1 MKTEIKITNDASVCT
16 IDIEGVIGVPENEQF
31 SDSSHSVATYER
43 LREELDK
50 IGNIQAKEVV
60 VNIRSTGGDVNDAL
74 LIYESLVALDAKI
87 TTRCYGYTAS
97 AATIIAQAA
106 GEGCREIASS
116 ALYLVHMSSSSIEGN
131 ATDLVER
138 IDLLKKTD
146 DRIASLY
153 AMRSGR
159 EKEGFVVLMEQN
171 SGRGRWLTPEEVVE
185 AGLADT
191 IIGVEEGSKQTGIID
206 KVKGWFSTSNGKE
219 REIDAPIADI
229 NILHLPENN
238 LPTTS
243 SIAFEEGQNGVKG
256 TKTSMCEDP
265 SLEGAPTSAN
275 ALAYAEDLQHLKFR
289 RV

>member
-106 GEGCREIASS
+106 GEGCRERASS
-116 ALYLVHMSSSSIEGN
+116 ALDLVHMSSSSIEGN

-171 SGRGRWLTPEEVVE
+171 GGRGRWLTPEEVVE

-265 SLEGAPTSAN
+265 SLEGTPTSAN

>member
-1 MKTEIKITNDASVCT
+1 
-16 IDIEGVIGVPENEQF
+16 
-31 SDSSHSVATYER
+31 
-43 LREELDK
+43 
-50 IGNIQAKEVV
+50 
-60 VNIRSTGGDVNDAL
+60 
-74 LIYESLVALDAKI
+74 
-87 TTRCYGYTAS
+87 
-97 AATIIAQAA
+97 
-106 GEGCREIASS
+106 
-116 ALYLVHMSSSSIEGN
+116 
-131 ATDLVER
+131 
-138 IDLLKKTD
+138 
-146 DRIASLY
+146 
-153 AMRSGR
+153 
-159 EKEGFVVLMEQN
+159 MEQN
-171 SGRGRWLTPEEVVE
+171 SGRGRWLTPDEVVE